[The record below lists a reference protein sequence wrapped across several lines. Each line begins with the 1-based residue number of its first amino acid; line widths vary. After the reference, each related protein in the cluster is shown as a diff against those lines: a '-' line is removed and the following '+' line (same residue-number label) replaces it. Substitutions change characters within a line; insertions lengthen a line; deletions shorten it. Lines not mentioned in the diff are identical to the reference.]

1 MTAPTLAPVL
11 LHEDA
16 AGPASATA
24 ELEAAL
30 AFALSGPRSPCG
42 VSAITIAGG
51 LATGK
56 STLLD
61 QMADALSRHG
71 YRVLAASPS
80 PADSRIALATVHDL
94 LAGIPP
100 SAYGA
105 VGAAADHAA
114 LRHAAIGLVGQM
126 RARQPVALAIDD
138 ASNIDSV
145 STMMLSALTRQ
156 PGHYPF
162 LTMLAQPPSAH
173 AVHSGE
179 PLLAP
184 LRRHRAVATFTP
196 MPLDSAAVAGILR
209 QQGMH
214 DVPPAL
220 ADRIRARS
228 AGHPL
233 LAWAA
238 ARAAV
243 DGQASGHDAGES
255 PVPADVAAE
264 VVTRLFGQQPGL
276 REVAAAVAF
285 LDGVPPGHIA
295 LLSAVIGDGGGSAA
309 QALSALDRLGLL
321 ARSPATDVYRLVGQ
335 VLAEAL
341 AQTTD
346 PATSWVWH
354 RRAAKWLRANPPTTA
369 NLIALAEHTLAV
381 AQRGDERAIRTLI
394 KVAEAVC
401 ATEPARSSRWYQAA
415 LTLMPAASTL
425 RIRAYIG
432 LARASCLT
440 GDTAAAVRV
449 GRRALQDLTP
459 GPDRRRTLHLVTEA
473 SVLGDGALDYLDRCG
488 EQKTPHLLAISAH
501 LLARSGRLAEARRAA
516 SLVRQALQADA
527 VGGDLHYCLMH
538 LAHAHGL
545 LARPADML
553 AAIDRT
559 LAASPA
565 SPRRAIAV
573 NVNAAYLLAL
583 HGSAEAPPLIERCH
597 ALVEQIGCG
606 LGRTEL
612 ALAEFVDDY
621 RTGKWDRLL
630 DASPALKSAF
640 AAGSANNG
648 LTIVEALEA
657 DVLAHRGNW
666 AQAAKAL
673 GSRQLCASGE
683 SLHAWAET
691 GIDIRSGNT
700 AAALARLG
708 EALARP
714 RVPKFREFLLVRLAE
729 AQLLGADLEGAAR
742 TLSSVTPKDLGR
754 ATTLAGLNAAR
765 LRACLTRD
773 AGRLRE
779 CLHHAEARQAA
790 LLTAQIRFDLG
801 QLGNDHESDLRK
813 AYEAFHALGADPWR
827 RAVAH
832 RLREAGYKMP
842 RHRASRPVGLTDAEM
857 QVARLVQQGRRNRE
871 IADALAMSI
880 KTVEAYLTRAY
891 AKTNCSSRLELAR
904 YLDQNSPL
912 YA

>member
-1 MTAPTLAPVL
+1 VTAPALAPVA
-11 LHEDA
+11 LHEGA
-16 AGPASATA
+16 PGPANAKA
-24 ELEAAL
+24 ELETAL

-42 VSAITIAGG
+42 VSAITITGG

-61 QMADALSRHG
+61 QIADALGRRG
-71 YRVLAASPS
+71 YLVLAASPS
-80 PADSRIALATVHDL
+80 PADSRIALAAVHDL
-94 LAGIPP
+94 LADISRP
-100 SAYGA
+100 AFGA
-105 VGAAADHAA
+105 VSAASGHAA
-114 LRHAAIGLVGQM
+114 LRRAAIGLVGQV
-126 RARQPVALAIDD
+126 RAKQPVALAIDD
-138 ASNIDSV
+138 AGNIDPV

-156 PGHYPF
+156 PGRHP
-162 LTMLAQPPSAH
+162 LLAVLAH
-173 AVHSGE
+173 TRGTHAAHSGE
-179 PLLAP
+179 PMLAP
-184 LRRHRAVATFTP
+184 LRRHQAVATLTP
-196 MPLDSAAVAGILR
+196 MPLDSAAVAAILH
-209 QQGMH
+209 QQGMR

-238 ARAAV
+238 ARAAA
-243 DGQASGHDAGES
+243 DAQASGHDAGEP

-264 VVTRLFGQQPGL
+264 LVTRLFGQQPRL
-276 REVAAAVAF
+276 REVAAAIAF
-285 LDGVPPGHIA
+285 LDGVPPRYMA
-295 LLSAVIGDGGGSAA
+295 LLSTVIAGSGDSAA

-321 ARSPATDVYRLVGQ
+321 AQSAATGTYQLVGQ

-354 RRAAKWLRANPPTTA
+354 RRAVKWLRARPPTTA

-381 AQRGDERAIRTLI
+381 AEPGDEVAIRTLI
-394 KVAEAVC
+394 KAADAVC
-401 ATEPARSSRWYQAA
+401 ETQPALSSRWYQAA
-415 LTLMPAASTL
+415 LTLTPAASAL
-425 RIRAYIG
+425 RVRAYTG

-449 GRRALQDLTP
+449 GRRALQELTP
-459 GPDRRRTLHLVTEA
+459 GPDRRRTLQLVTEA

-516 SLVRQALQADA
+516 SLVRQALEAD
-527 VGGDLHYCLMH
+527 GTDGDLHHCLMH

-565 SPRRAIAV
+565 SPRRAITVHV
-573 NVNAAYLLAL
+573 NGAYLLAL
-583 HGSAEAPPLIERCH
+583 HGSAEASPLIERCR
-597 ALVEQIGCG
+597 ALVEQTGCG

-621 RTGKWDRLL
+621 RTGKWDHLL
-630 DASPALKSAF
+630 DASPALKSAL

-648 LTIVEALEA
+648 LTVVEALEA

-666 AQAAKAL
+666 AQAKKTLA
-673 GSRQLCASGE
+673 SRPLCASGE
-683 SLHAWAET
+683 SLRAWAET
-691 GIDIRSGNT
+691 GIDIRGGN
-700 AAALARLG
+700 AGAALAPLG
-708 EALARP
+708 EALARA

-729 AQLLGADLEGAAR
+729 AQLLDADLEGAAR
-742 TLSSVTPKDLGR
+742 TLSSVAPRDLGR

-765 LRACLTRD
+765 LRACLTSD
-773 AGRLRE
+773 AGRLGE
-779 CLHHAEARQAA
+779 CLRQAEARQAA

-842 RHRASRPVGLTDAEM
+842 RHRTPRPVGLTDAEM

-871 IADALAMSI
+871 IADVLTMSI

-904 YLDQNSPL
+904 YLDQNSQL